1 MCECVCVCYAALY
14 IEMDNLLGVLLSEKK
29 QTIKVCF
36 YQSGNWHRVLWE
48 LVQCCIS
55 YSLICSVAQSC
66 PILCDPM
73 DCGLPGS
80 PVHGIFQAR
89 QSGLPF
95 APPGDLPDLGIELKS
110 SVSFA
115 LAGGFFSIEPPG
127 ELCLVVVH
135 HNDSK
140 HFSRTLK
147 FFITRSL
154 TLNSLF
160 FFIKSFCMR
169 CG

>member
-1 MCECVCVCYAALY
+1 MCYAALY

-95 APPGDLPDLGIELKS
+95 APPGDLPDLGIEPTSL
-110 SVSFA
+110 VSPA
-115 LAGGFFSIEPPG
+115 LTGRFFTTEP
-127 ELCLVVVH
+127 EQAC
-135 HNDSK
+135 
-140 HFSRTLK
+140 
-147 FFITRSL
+147 SL
-154 TLNSLF
+154 ILEFKLSDFNSG
-160 FFIKSFCMR
+160 K
-169 CG
+169 